1 MWVGC
6 HHMKVGNHGNPT
18 LVAIQY
24 THWHTHYIDSK
35 FLYNIHTNNCPQCFD
50 FTDFVDFL
58 LKIGH
63 FLFTGCLGKL
73 KKIVRFKFCYFN
85 FMNSFKPKLHLYII
99 KFACPCVCFLS
110 KSIFKMCSKAL
121 NIPYFSLTHLI
132 WYGWSA
138 LQGLN
143 CAGLQISFQTG
154 FALWIMHQSMI
165 LKYYTK

>member
-1 MWVGC
+1 
-6 HHMKVGNHGNPT
+6 
-18 LVAIQY
+18 
-24 THWHTHYIDSK
+24 
-35 FLYNIHTNNCPQCFD
+35 
-50 FTDFVDFL
+50 
-58 LKIGH
+58 
-63 FLFTGCLGKL
+63 
-73 KKIVRFKFCYFN
+73 
-85 FMNSFKPKLHLYII
+85 MNSFKPKLHLYII

-165 LKYYTK
+165 LKYYTQYLGGCLVREISSTGLTQNEIYGMMHMFSIVKMHVFVQLFRKMSSTVFNLALQHQDWLCWM